1 MLRAPTPSLH
11 RPPHPT
17 PHGAMDR
24 ARRHARQVSQGQ
36 GGQAACRLRHNVH
49 RRRRARQGAPS
60 ARAHHPRTATRVRR
74 ALASHAQCACP
85 WLASSPL
92 TRLRLPSG
100 AQDFSFATIRLA
112 GHMVPTFQ
120 PAPSLAFF
128 ERFLGAKPL

>member
-1 MLRAPTPSLH
+1 M
-11 RPPHPT
+11 
-17 PHGAMDR
+17 
-24 ARRHARQVSQGQ
+24 
-36 GGQAACRLRHNVH
+36 
-49 RRRRARQGAPS
+49 
-60 ARAHHPRTATRVRR
+60 RR
-74 ALASHAQCACP
+74 ALTSHVQCACP